1 MKKYPLKLFPGAGMV
16 DVSEK
21 KTTKR
26 LALASARLNLTPET
40 FKILK
45 EQGSPKGDCFETAKV
60 AGIMAA
66 KATSSIIPLCH
77 PLSLSKVRLWFEFDQ
92 KKYAVVIF
100 AEVVS
105 QGQTGVEM
113 EALTAAAVAGLTIY
127 DMMKWADKSMTID
140 DLKLLKK
147 TGGKSGNFERKR

>member
-1 MKKYPLKLFPGAGMV
+1 MRKYHLNPGAGML
-16 DVSEK
+16 DISAK
-21 KTTKR
+21 KITKR
-26 LALASARLNLTPET
+26 IAIASARLKMSPQT

-45 EQGSPKGDCFETAKV
+45 KQGSPKGDCFETAKI

-66 KATSSIIPLCH
+66 KSTSAIIPLCH
-77 PLSLSKVRLWFEFDQ
+77 PLPLSKVRVWFELDQ
-92 KKYAVVIF
+92 KNSCVMTLTEVI
-100 AEVVS
+100 S

-113 EALTAAAVAGLTIY
+113 EALTAAAIASLTIY

-147 TGGKSGNFERKR
+147 TGGKSGNFQRKH

>member
-1 MKKYPLKLFPGAGMV
+1 VRKYHLNPGAGML
-16 DVSEK
+16 DISAK
-21 KTTKR
+21 KITKR
-26 LALASARLNLTPET
+26 IAIASARLKMSPQT

-45 EQGSPKGDCFETAKV
+45 KQGSPKGDCFETAKI

-66 KATSSIIPLCH
+66 KSTSAIIPLCH
-77 PLSLSKVRLWFEFDQ
+77 PLPLSKVRVWFELDQ
-92 KKYAVVIF
+92 KNSCVMTLTEVI
-100 AEVVS
+100 S

-113 EALTAAAVAGLTIY
+113 EALTAAAIASLTIY

-147 TGGKSGNFERKR
+147 TGGKSGNFQRKH